1 MATIDNIGGLQE
13 KRQRALLAYAIGKIR
28 TGNVK
33 KYESVTT
40 PEDLSEVLRL
50 DGQDSYAVQ
59 SSRVAEVV
67 SCAQQ
72 YTASVYTKREPGF
85 ETVEFD
91 KKDLQAWR
99 FMNNYPDW
107 ASLKM
112 LQTYPENFVQP
123 SVRQGMTS
131 LFKNLQNDLNKARLT
146 TDGVQ
151 AALQAYLESFEK
163 ICNLD
168 VVSICMAEGLPESTV
183 YYLLGRTRS
192 DPRQYFWRMADV
204 ELGITE
210 EAMNPAAWSEWLPVD
225 IPTGVQVL
233 DMRQVVWNEQL
244 CIVWAVWRDRVDN
257 DEEFLPDR
265 LEIFVAFKRQN
276 DQWSPPTT
284 LIIQEYPTKTLHI
297 GARLIAT
304 VCKDYQNP
312 KGKLGVLLTNGKEGS
327 VNVLTVRDVFLRAM
341 PHDDGAWLRSAAE
354 HRFPE
359 AAMVQHPLMNQPTVV
374 ASDATASGA
383 LLEFLGLHATA
394 HRVGSKDVLF
404 VQGYCWV
411 TGLVGDNVSLTLNL
425 EGALPDDGFPL
436 TADYPLPGG
445 WSTVSIQLARDAGGW
460 AQPAV
465 FTFGSTTQGLKRF
478 EVRVKDLTDF
488 AVPTLLKNTR
498 NAAQFLSLNQAH
510 LALWGTRLNTLFGP
524 ELVQRASRSID
535 SLLDWF
541 TQFLEEPG
549 PESDLEKFEETN
561 GAFDSANGRNF
572 WELFFHLVHLV
583 ATRLRDEQ
591 RYDESYEWLKYVFDP
606 QAPAD
611 KPGAG
616 LSYDARPA
624 YWRCRPL
631 NRDEGNPGYE
641 ALNPGDVDSICY
653 AAPRHYRILMFCEYV
668 RTLIAQ
674 GDWHYRQLT
683 RDSLVAAKLC
693 YTRAQSMLGKPPSVR
708 AVNRWN
714 PIKLGNLLAASESR
728 SRLEAFEKTLAFSLK
743 DFPQATDADARSGL
757 LGSDLF
763 INPLNED
770 LLRLFA
776 LPGARLDNLR
786 NNRNIDGVSMLIEPF
801 SAPTD
806 PRQLMRDL
814 AAGSGGAP
822 RPMGG
827 RLKVNAFRWRV
838 SFDAAFRAAQMLSE
852 FGAQVLNLLDRGDQ
866 AEQQEIQLR
875 QMVEI
880 GDYVSAMQEQTIEQL
895 RLQVTALEQSEAVA
909 QERAAAYARL
919 YDEHIS
925 NAEYE
930 VMDKIQSA
938 KLFSLIASSIK
949 PVGAFVAAL
958 PNIFGFANGGHRAEK
973 ITDAVVFG
981 LNVASS
987 VEQMEADKLATT
999 EAYRRRRADWGL
1011 QRDQAQAE
1019 ARALKTQISAQQ
1031 QSVLAAQTNL
1041 EQTRLSNSHTLT
1053 IYNFLKQRATN
1064 AELFRWMLGQLSAL
1078 HYQAHDT
1085 VASLCLSA
1093 QDSLNADTGD
1103 YDTVRSLPGV
1113 WLDNR
1118 HGLTSGEHLRMW
1130 LTNLERDYTQK
1141 HQRRL
1146 ELRKT
1151 VSLRRLF
1158 DDPIAPQL
1166 GHDSW
1171 TLALAHLRKEGTL
1184 DFCLTQLLFDRDH
1197 PGHYCRQISSVSVDL
1212 PMVNG
1217 PYENAR
1223 ASLVQINSRIATKAT
1238 AQSVA
1243 YLHDPVNHVAP
1254 PDVLINLLS
1263 GQQITLSTGMA
1274 DNGLTAS
1281 KPDEG
1286 LLNPFE
1292 NTGAVS
1298 CWQLNFPWPQKEPQ
1312 SGMLASL
1319 TDIIVEIC
1327 FTARA
1332 GEPTFTRQV
1341 EDMVTIAETP
1351 EKNKK
1356 RKGAS
1361 NHG

>member
-28 TGNVK
+28 TDNIK

-40 PEDLSEVLRL
+40 PQDLSEVLRL

-59 SSRVAEVV
+59 SSRVAEAV

-72 YTASVYTKREPGF
+72 YIGSVYTKREPGF
-85 ETVEFD
+85 ETKEFD

-99 FMNNYPDW
+99 YTNNYPDW

-112 LQTYPENFVQP
+112 LQTYPENFAQP
-123 SVRQGMTS
+123 SVRMGTTS
-131 LFKNLQNDLNKARLT
+131 LFKTLQNDLNQARLT
-146 TDGVQ
+146 TDSVQ

-168 VVSICMAEGLPESTV
+168 VISGCMTEGLPESTV

-204 ELGITE
+204 ELGATE

-225 IPTGVQVL
+225 IPTDVQVV
-233 DMRQVVWNEQL
+233 DMRPVVWNGQL
-244 CIVWAVWRDRVDN
+244 CIVWAVWRDRVDHK
-257 DEEFLPDR
+257 EEFLPDK
-265 LEIFVAFKRQN
+265 LEIIVAFKRQN

-284 LIIQEYPTKTLHI
+284 LFIEEFPKKTQPI

-304 VCKDYQNP
+304 VWKDYQNP
-312 KGKLGVLLTNGKEGS
+312 KGKLGVLLTNGKSGS

-341 PHDDGAWLRSAAE
+341 PHDDGAWLKSAAE
-354 HRFPE
+354 HRFPD

-374 ASDATASGA
+374 ASDQTPGA
-383 LLEFLGLHATA
+383 LSRFLGLHATA
-394 HRVGSKDVLF
+394 HRVGDKDVLF

-411 TGLVGDNVSLTLNL
+411 NGLAGGNVPLTLDL
-425 EGALPDDGFPL
+425 ESASPDEGFPL
-436 TADYPLPGG
+436 TANYPLTGG
-445 WSTVSIQLARDAGGW
+445 WSTVSKQLARDAGSW
-460 AQPAV
+460 TQPAV
-465 FTFGSTTQGLKRF
+465 FTFGSASQGLKRF
-478 EVRVKDLTDF
+478 EVWVKDLTDF
-488 AVPTLLKNTR
+488 RVPALLKNTR

-510 LALWGTRLNTLFGP
+510 LALRATRLNTLFGP
-524 ELVQRASRSID
+524 ELVQRASRSVD
-535 SLLDWF
+535 FLLDWS

-549 PESDLEKFEETN
+549 PDSDSVEFKEIN

-572 WELFFHLVHLV
+572 WELFFHLTHLV
-583 ATRLRDEQ
+583 ASRLRDEQ
-591 RYDESYEWLKYVFDP
+591 RFDEAYEWLKYVFDP

-611 KPGAG
+611 KPQNPPE
-616 LSYDARPA
+616 DDERPA

-631 NRDEGNPGYE
+631 NRDKGNPGYE
-641 ALNPGDVDSICY
+641 ALYPHDVDSICY

-668 RTLIAQ
+668 RTLIVQ

-714 PIKLGNLLAASESR
+714 PITLGNLLNVSESR
-728 SRLEAFEKTLAFSLK
+728 SRLEAFEKTLTFSLK
-743 DFPQATDADARSGL
+743 DFPVATDTDARSGL

-770 LLRLFA
+770 LLGLFA

-786 NNRNIDGVSMLIEPF
+786 NNRNIDGVSMHIDLF

-806 PRQLMRDL
+806 PRQMMRDL
-814 AAGSGGAP
+814 AAGSSGAP

-838 SFDAAFRAAQMLSE
+838 SFEVALRAAQMLSE
-852 FGAQVLNLLDRGDQ
+852 FGAQVLSLRERGDQ
-866 AEQQEIQLR
+866 AELQEIQQR
-875 QMVEI
+875 QMVEL
-880 GDYVSAMQEQTIEQL
+880 GDYSHAMQEQIIEQL
-895 RLQVTALEQSEAVA
+895 RLQVAALEQSKAVA
-909 QERAAAYARL
+909 QQRADAYAKL

-925 NAEYE
+925 TAEYE

-949 PVGAFVAAL
+949 PVGALLAAV
-958 PNIFGFANGGHRAEK
+958 PNIFGLANGGHRLDK

-981 LNVASS
+981 MTVASS
-987 VEQMEADKLATT
+987 VDQMEADKLATT
-999 EAYRRRRADWGL
+999 EAYRRRRADWGQ
-1011 QRDQAQAE
+1011 QRNQAQTE
-1019 ARALKTQISAQQ
+1019 VRALEAQISAQR
-1031 QSVLAAQTNL
+1031 QSVLAAQTSL
-1041 EQTRLSNSHTLT
+1041 EQTRLANSHTLT
-1053 IYNFLKQRATN
+1053 VYNFLKQRATN

-1078 HYQAHDT
+1078 HHQAHDT
-1085 VASLCLSA
+1085 VVSLCLSA
-1093 QDSLNADTGD
+1093 QASLNADTGD
-1103 YDTVRSLPGV
+1103 YDTVRPLPGV

-1118 HGLTSGEHLRMW
+1118 NGLTSGEHLRMW
-1130 LTNLERDYTQK
+1130 LLNLERDYMQQ

-1158 DDPIAPQL
+1158 DDPVAPQL
-1166 GHDSW
+1166 GLHSW
-1171 TLALAHLRKEGTL
+1171 TQALAQLRDKGTL

-1197 PGHYCRQISSVSVDL
+1197 PGHYCRQISSVSVSL

-1217 PYENAR
+1217 PYEDVR
-1223 ASLVQINSRIATKAT
+1223 ASLVQISSRIATKAT

-1243 YLHDPVNHVAP
+1243 YLHDPANHVAP

-1263 GQQITLSTGMA
+1263 GQRIALSTGLS

-1281 KPDEG
+1281 KPEEG

-1298 CWQLNFPWPQKEPQ
+1298 CWQLNFPWPLKEPQ
-1312 SGMLASL
+1312 RGMLASL

-1327 FTARA
+1327 FTARP

-1341 EDMVTIAETP
+1341 EDMVTIAESP

-1356 RKGAS
+1356 RQGAS